1 MLRRKR
7 PSTPMAPLPLIHRG
21 ASTQERAPEG
31 KEGIHSAEVALADS
45 EASVAHREQA
55 ASRT

>member
-1 MLRRKR
+1 
-7 PSTPMAPLPLIHRG
+7 MAPLPLIHRG